1 MDLPEQPEPEPASE
15 ASTGSAEPAPA
26 RFLEL
31 NRNQLRWACLDL
43 ERSIG
48 ADHPAR
54 AIWELVGRLDLQEF
68 EAECLSR
75 EGQAG
80 RPGWPPRVLIS
91 VWIYAYSQGIA
102 SARALERMLSWEPGL
117 RWLAAD
123 EVINYHT
130 LSSFRVEQQGRLD
143 GLSVKVLGLL
153 QSEDLLDLGTIL
165 TDGTKVR
172 ARAGKESMHRRKTL
186 EEHCAEARKVVQEM
200 EQQQEQEA
208 ADERRQTARERAA
221 REKLERMEAAIQ
233 ELGRREKAAA
243 EAEREKLRVSE
254 SEAEARKM
262 KHADGSWSP
271 SYNVQVQTELQS
283 RMVVGIE
290 VTQAACDAE
299 QLVGGLE
306 TVERNTGVQP
316 AQMVA
321 DGGYVSRQNVEEL
334 TQRGV
339 ELIAPWQDADE
350 RSVGPRKRQGIEEE
364 FRAGLFTP
372 EPDRDALRCPQGR
385 CLEFVKIREHHEVM
399 CKVYEA
405 AWEVCQSCACR
416 PQCCPTKKER
426 GRRVE
431 RVIESEAVQAFERR
445 MQGEAAQRIYKR
457 RSEVAEFPHMWWKG
471 IWKWRRFSVR
481 GLARA
486 GQEALWVA
494 LSYNVQ
500 QWIRLRW
507 QPRLAVV

>member
-1 MDLPEQPEPEPASE
+1 M
-15 ASTGSAEPAPA
+15 
-26 RFLEL
+26 F
-31 NRNQLRWACLDL
+31 
-43 ERSIG
+43 
-48 ADHPAR
+48 
-54 AIWELVGRLDLQEF
+54 
-68 EAECLSR
+68 
-75 EGQAG
+75 
-80 RPGWPPRVLIS
+80 
-91 VWIYAYSQGIA
+91 
-102 SARALERMLSWEPGL
+102 
-117 RWLAAD
+117 
-123 EVINYHT
+123 
-130 LSSFRVEQQGRLD
+130 
-143 GLSVKVLGLL
+143 VKVLGLL
-153 QSEDLLDLGTIL
+153 QSEGLLDLGTIL

-186 EEHCAEARKVVQEM
+186 EEHCSEARKVVQE
-200 EQQQEQEA
+200 A
-208 ADERRQTARERAA
+208 AGERRQTARERAT
-221 REKLERMEAAIQ
+221 
-233 ELGRREKAAA
+233 
-243 EAEREKLRVSE
+243 REKLRVSE
-254 SEAEARKM
+254 SETEARKM

-271 SYNVQVQTELQS
+271 CYNVQVQTELQS

-316 AQMVA
+316 VQMVA

-350 RSVGPRKRQGIEEE
+350 RSVGARKRRGTEEE

-385 CLEFVKIREHHEVM
+385 CLEFVKIREHHDVM
-399 CKVYEA
+399 CKVY
-405 AWEVCQSCACR
+405 
-416 PQCCPTKKER
+416 
-426 GRRVE
+426 
-431 RVIESEAVQAFERR
+431 
-445 MQGEAAQRIYKR
+445 EAAQRIYKR
-457 RSEVAEFPHMWWKG
+457 RSEVAEFPHVWRKG

>member
-26 RFLEL
+26 RFREL
-31 NRNQLRWACLDL
+31 NRYQLRWACLDL

-102 SARALERMLSWEPGL
+102 SAR
-117 RWLAAD
+117 
-123 EVINYHT
+123 
-130 LSSFRVEQQGRLD
+130 
-143 GLSVKVLGLL
+143 VLGLL

-172 ARAGKESMHRRKTL
+172 ARAGKESMHRCKTL
-186 EEHCAEARKVVQEM
+186 EEHCAEARK
-200 EQQQEQEA
+200 
-208 ADERRQTARERAA
+208 
-221 REKLERMEAAIQ
+221 
-233 ELGRREKAAA
+233 
-243 EAEREKLRVSE
+243 
-254 SEAEARKM
+254 M
-262 KHADGSWSP
+262 KHAEGSWSP

-283 RMVVGIE
+283 RMGLGSE

-299 QLVGGLE
+299 ELVGGLE

-321 DGGYVSRQNVEEL
+321 D
-334 TQRGV
+334 
-339 ELIAPWQDADE
+339 E
-350 RSVGPRKRQGIEEE
+350 RSVGARKRRGIQEE

-385 CLEFVKIREHHEVM
+385 CLEFVKIREHHDVM
-399 CKVYEA
+399 CKVY
-405 AWEVCQSCACR
+405 
-416 PQCCPTKKER
+416 
-426 GRRVE
+426 
-431 RVIESEAVQAFERR
+431 
-445 MQGEAAQRIYKR
+445 EAAQRIYKR
-457 RSEVAEFPHMWWKG
+457 RGEVAEFPHMWWKG